1 MIFFL
6 ALLLIAAIG
15 CGSGDD
21 QVAQDASKQESTVT
35 SYGTLE
41 EVSGYLRSV
50 NPYIRT
56 VGELQVEVDKVV
68 GTSGKATGQNLAVV
82 MEAVRPRLK
91 TALEQFEKIQPPPLL
106 APLHRDIK
114 KLMLVRLEA
123 YDITLKGWQAEQA
136 TEDTTIYKDAES
148 KLAAANQMI
157 EQLNQ
162 DLREIN
168 SAIQVARETEGH
180 ASSE

>member
-1 MIFFL
+1 MIFL
-6 ALLLIAAIG
+6 LGLLLIAAIG
-15 CGSGDD
+15 CGSGDN
-21 QVAQDASKQESTVT
+21 QVAQDSSKQGSAET

-41 EVSGYLRSV
+41 AVSGYLVSV

-56 VGELQVEVDKVV
+56 VGELQMEVDKVV
-68 GTSGKATGQNLAVV
+68 GTSGKATGQNLAAI
-82 MEAVRPRLK
+82 MEGVRPRLK
-91 TALEQFEKIQPPPLL
+91 TALEEFEKIQPPPLL

-114 KLMLVRLEA
+114 NLMLVRLEA
-123 YDITLKGWQAEQA
+123 YDITIKGWQAEQ
-136 TEDTTIYKDAES
+136 DSKDMSVYIGAES

-162 DLREIN
+162 DLKEIN
-168 SAIQVARETEGH
+168 AAIRLARGNEGH